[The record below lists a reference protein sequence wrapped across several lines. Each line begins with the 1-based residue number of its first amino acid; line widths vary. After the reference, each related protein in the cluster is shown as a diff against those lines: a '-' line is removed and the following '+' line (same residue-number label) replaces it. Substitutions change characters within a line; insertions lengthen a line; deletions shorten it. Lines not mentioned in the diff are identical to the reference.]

1 MHRVEGDSLLG
12 PDVALGTP
20 ASRARVTGQAPA
32 AQAAAAHRRALA
44 APENILIDAEREAP
58 TLS

>member
-1 MHRVEGDSLLG
+1 VHRVEGDSLLG

-20 ASRARVTGQAPA
+20 ASRARVT